1 MKAID
6 VFGLILGL
14 LLAFMLAQLLVYG
27 FSGVGLFAYDEAPR
41 ILIKP
46 DISFHNL
53 AVNVGDLLWGYC
65 GIDVLIQAIVLFAS
79 AMGVIALLREEVKRD
94 AH

>member
-6 VFGLILGL
+6 IFGLFLGL
-14 LLAFMLAQLLVYG
+14 LLAFLLAQLLVYG

-41 ILIKP
+41 ILVKP
-46 DISFHNL
+46 DESFYNL
-53 AVNVGDLLWGYC
+53 AMNISDLLWGYC

-79 AMGVIALLREEVKRD
+79 AMGVIALLREEVRHS